1 MHCGDISITSL
12 YSTLTLNYFHLPVRW
27 MLEQLTFSGLEWTC
41 VHHKLTNNIALKK
54 REIPIMIT
62 DYLGHSKK

>member
-1 MHCGDISITSL
+1 
-12 YSTLTLNYFHLPVRW
+12 

-41 VHHKLTNNIALKK
+41 VHHKVTNNIALKK